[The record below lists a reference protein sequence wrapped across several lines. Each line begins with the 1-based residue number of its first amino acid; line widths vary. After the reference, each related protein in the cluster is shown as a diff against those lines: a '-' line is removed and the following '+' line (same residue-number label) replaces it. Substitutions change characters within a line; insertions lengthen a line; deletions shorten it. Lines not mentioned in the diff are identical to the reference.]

1 MYKQNR
7 TLKRLAIIALILTLS
22 AIFAAHAAAET
33 TVYADAPEYVLSDTF
48 DVKIMI
54 EDVDELDTGEFH
66 LLFDPNVVD
75 VTDVTAG
82 DIGNMN
88 VGFTNKRSDKIQSI
102 GIIKVIFDISGTSGV
117 SGSGSLATVS
127 FDVIGTDGA
136 CSVLNISNPNPQY
149 NPIIGFD
156 EGELWDGSA
165 EEITAKWENDIVCIG
180 DSSLLEAKVTIF
192 VENHDDDDLFVK
204 LFIDGDFKK
213 QDEIKK
219 NNNETYYEGL
229 ILPEGLHTFKIEWYD
244 HDTNKEY
251 VKTEE
256 HNVSGTTA
264 VTLMTDKHTEDDNK
278 ISAHVH
284 VKNLDDD
291 DLDEVYLYIDGV
303 YWKYKSISSGSV
315 GDYGEYEFEGDEETL
330 HSFKI
335 EWFDP
340 GTGEDYEKI
349 IRSYITGEEAVTLYV
364 DRHTEDDDK
373 LSAIVGDVNN
383 DNRITAA
390 DSVLAL
396 QMSVGSIA
404 PDLESADVSGDGRIS
419 SLDALMILMMAQKTQ
434 VYVNA
439 PEVVSGAF
447 NATID
452 IYNVVDL
459 DSGQFDLS
467 FDPSVV
473 NVTAVCDGNID
484 GTTVPTSDW
493 RFMDAGTIRV
503 LFDLSGADTV
513 SGAGSL
519 ATISFEITG
528 AVKDES
534 VLDIS
539 NGELFDLDTYSE
551 GIPAIWNDCEVT
563 LGVPV
568 TVNAPE
574 IVSGTFNATIDIA
587 DVTDLTAGQFDLS
600 FDPSVVKVIG
610 IDSGSIGGTEV
621 HIDMWRLM
629 DDGRVRVLFRCPG
642 ATVVSGSGS
651 LATIHFEVTGA
662 AGDASVLDISDG
674 QLFGLLLVDY
684 TNLTPVEI
692 HEIPATWN
700 DCEVT
705 IGVPVTVNA
714 PEIVSGTFNAT
725 IDIRNVT
732 DLDSGQFDLS
742 FDSSVV
748 NVTAV
753 CDGNIGGTTMPISDW
768 RFMDADTI
776 RVLFDLPDAD
786 LVSGSGSLATI
797 DFEITG
803 AAGDRSA
810 LDISNGGLFDL
821 DTYSEGIPATWT
833 DYDVTV

>member
-1 MYKQNR
+1 
-7 TLKRLAIIALILTLS
+7 
-22 AIFAAHAAAET
+22 
-33 TVYADAPEYVLSDTF
+33 
-48 DVKIMI
+48 
-54 EDVDELDTGEFH
+54 
-66 LLFDPNVVD
+66 
-75 VTDVTAG
+75 
-82 DIGNMN
+82 
-88 VGFTNKRSDKIQSI
+88 
-102 GIIKVIFDISGTSGV
+102 
-117 SGSGSLATVS
+117 
-127 FDVIGTDGA
+127 
-136 CSVLNISNPNPQY
+136 
-149 NPIIGFD
+149 
-156 EGELWDGSA
+156 
-165 EEITAKWENDIVCIG
+165 
-180 DSSLLEAKVTIF
+180 
-192 VENHDDDDLFVK
+192 
-204 LFIDGDFKK
+204 
-213 QDEIKK
+213 
-219 NNNETYYEGL
+219 
-229 ILPEGLHTFKIEWYD
+229 
-244 HDTNKEY
+244 
-251 VKTEE
+251 
-256 HNVSGTTA
+256 
-264 VTLMTDKHTEDDNK
+264 
-278 ISAHVH
+278 
-284 VKNLDDD
+284 
-291 DLDEVYLYIDGV
+291 
-303 YWKYKSISSGSV
+303 
-315 GDYGEYEFEGDEETL
+315 L

-364 DRHTEDDDK
+364 ARHAEDDDK

-396 QMSVGSIA
+396 QMSVGRIA

-419 SLDALMILMMAQKTQ
+419 SLDALMILMMVPKTQ

-493 RFMDAGTIRV
+493 RFMDADTIRV

-528 AVKDES
+528 AV
-534 VLDIS
+534 
-539 NGELFDLDTYSE
+539 NDLDTYSE

-563 LGVPV
+563 L
-568 TVNAPE
+568 
-574 IVSGTFNATIDIA
+574 
-587 DVTDLTAGQFDLS
+587 
-600 FDPSVVKVIG
+600 
-610 IDSGSIGGTEV
+610 
-621 HIDMWRLM
+621 
-629 DDGRVRVLFRCPG
+629 
-642 ATVVSGSGS
+642 
-651 LATIHFEVTGA
+651 
-662 AGDASVLDISDG
+662 
-674 QLFGLLLVDY
+674 
-684 TNLTPVEI
+684 
-692 HEIPATWN
+692 
-700 DCEVT
+700 
-705 IGVPVTVNA
+705 GVPVTVNA

-833 DYDVTV
+833 DCEVTV